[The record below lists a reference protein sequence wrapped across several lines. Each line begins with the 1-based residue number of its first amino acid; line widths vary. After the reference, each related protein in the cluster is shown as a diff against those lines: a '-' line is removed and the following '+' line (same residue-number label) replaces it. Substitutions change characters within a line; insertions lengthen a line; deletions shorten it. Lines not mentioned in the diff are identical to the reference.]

1 MNKFFL
7 DLWHDLR
14 RKHLLPVALLLVAAL
29 IAVPLVLKKSSSG
42 AAEPSTPATSSSSS
56 SSADSKPVVVAAT
69 DTSTTSKLSA
79 FASKSPFKPHLPKVK
94 SAGTTGSSG
103 AASTGT
109 TGSSGST
116 SGGGSSNSNS
126 GGSTGTGNSNGGS
139 NTQTNKG
146 PYAYVVNVK
155 FGKRDSTKT
164 YHNVQ
169 KLDVLPNSNNP
180 LLVFMG
186 VNTAGDTAVFL
197 TDTSLKASGEGD
209 CKPSADVCSF
219 LYLKLDKSSDT
230 EDLLAQNSDGT
241 GVEYTLKLLDIKK
254 VPVSE
259 LTKAS
264 KATKAAKKRAA
275 EEAKRLRHTP
285 RTPFH
290 LLFTL
295 PQLPDEVSG

>member
-1 MNKFFL
+1 MNKFLL

-14 RKHLLPVALLLVAAL
+14 RKHLLPVAMLLVAAL
-29 IAVPLVLKKSSSG
+29 VAVPIVMKKHSSGVEPSAGVSSPSTSASSS
-42 AAEPSTPATSSSSS
+42 
-56 SSADSKPVVVAAT
+56 DKPVVVAAT
-69 DTSTTSKLSA
+69 DTSTASRLNA
-79 FASKSPFKPHLPKVK
+79 FASKNPFKPHLPKVK
-94 SAGTTGSSG
+94 SAST
-103 AASTGT
+103 STGT
-109 TGSSGST
+109 TGGSGSSSGSG
-116 SGGGSSNSNS
+116 SSGGGGSSDTTNTGGTS
-126 GGSTGTGNSNGGS
+126 GGDT
-139 NTQTNKG
+139 NTNTNKG
-146 PYAYVVNVK
+146 PYAYVVDVK
-155 FGKRDSTKT
+155 FGKRDEEKT
-164 YHNVQ
+164 HHNVQ
-169 KLDVLPNSNNP
+169 KLDVLPNSTNP

-285 RTPFH
+285 GTPFH

>member
-1 MNKFFL
+1 MNT
-7 DLWHDLR
+7 R
-14 RKHLLPVALLLVAAL
+14 T
-29 IAVPLVLKKSSSG
+29 SG
-42 AAEPSTPATSSSSS
+42 
-56 SSADSKPVVVAAT
+56 
-69 DTSTTSKLSA
+69 
-79 FASKSPFKPHLPKVK
+79 
-94 SAGTTGSSG
+94 
-103 AASTGT
+103 
-109 TGSSGST
+109 GSSGS
-116 SGGGSSNSNS
+116 SNSSGGGGSSNSNS
-126 GGSTGTGNSNGGS
+126 GGGTSGTGNSNNGGS

-155 FGKRDSTKT
+155 FGERDKTKT

-197 TDTSLKASGEGD
+197 TDTSLKASGEGN

-219 LYLKLDKSSDT
+219 LYLKLDNSSDT

-241 GVEYTLKLLDIKK
+241 GIEYTLKLLDIKK

-275 EEAKRLRHTP
+275 AEAKRLRHTP
-285 RTPFH
+285 GTPFH

-295 PQLPDEVSG
+295 PQLPDEVDG